1 MTPVGGTAPETWAT
15 LLAGRSGIAALDEDW
30 AQGLPVRMAG
40 RVDVDVA
47 SRLSTPEYKRMD
59 RCGHLA
65 LIAAREAWAQAG
77 RPEADPERLAVV
89 IGSGYGGLD
98 TTLEQT
104 RTLDASGPRRVSP
117 HTLTRIMTNAP
128 AAWVS
133 IDVGAKGGART
144 PVSACASGAEAISQ
158 AADMIRAGSADVVI
172 AGGVDSC
179 INGLIISGFA
189 QIRALSTRNGDPQS
203 ASRPFDRD
211 RDGFVLAEGAAIAGP
226 GTRRPR
232 PGPRGGDPRRRGRV
246 SGDVRRRRH
255 RRRRSRNAAS
265 GHGKSDSGRW
275 SAPAGHRPGPCPR
288 DVHSRGRPPGGGSHQ
303 GGARRQGF
311 QVTSTKSL
319 TGHLLGGAGALGAI
333 VMIQALKTG
342 AFPGTG
348 NLDEPDAGIDL
359 NLIRTTVKDQPAKA
373 GIANAFGFGGH
384 STALVIT
391 ESLAVPMETVVW
403 SKPEHERAGTPLLV
417 MMHGYGRDE
426 SRMTQLFDSLPSA
439 FTCAA
444 LRGPKVIG
452 DGYGWFLLDYFL
464 THDFADVISS
474 TNAVFG
480 WIESVKAQHSSVSLF
495 GYSQGMA
502 MASTLLRLRPAQFR
516 AVVGLSGFVL
526 ENELL
531 AMSESFES
539 RPPFF
544 WGRDRAT
551 S

>member
-1 MTPVGGTAPETWAT
+1 MPETSPRVVVTGLGAVTPVGGTAADTRAA
-15 LLAGRSGIAALDEDW
+15 LLAGRSGIAALDGDW

-47 SRLSTPEYKRMD
+47 SLLTTPEYKRMD

-77 RPEADPERLAVV
+77 RPDLDPERLAVV

-144 PVSACASGAEAISQ
+144 PVSACASGAEAIAQ
-158 AADMIRAGSADVVI
+158 AADMIRAGAADVVI

-189 QIRALSTRNGDPQS
+189 QIRALSTRNEDPQS

-211 RDGFVLAEGAAIAGP
+211 RDGFVLAEGAAILVLEREDHARARGAEILGVVAGTAVTSDAVDIVAADP
-226 GTRRPR
+226 AMQRRVMEKAIAAAGLGAADIGLVHAHATSTPV
-232 PGPRGGDPRRRGRV
+232 GDRLEAEAIKAVLGNQVP
-246 SGDVRRRRH
+246 
-255 RRRRSRNAAS
+255 
-265 GHGKSDSGRW
+265 
-275 SAPAGHRPGPCPR
+275 
-288 DVHSRGRPPGGGSHQ
+288 
-303 GGARRQGF
+303 
-311 QVTSTKSL
+311 VTSTKSL

-342 AFPGTG
+342 SFPGSG

-359 NLIRTTVKDQPAKA
+359 NLLRTSVAGQAARA

-391 ESLAVPMETVVW
+391 ES
-403 SKPEHERAGTPLLV
+403 
-417 MMHGYGRDE
+417 
-426 SRMTQLFDSLPSA
+426 
-439 FTCAA
+439 
-444 LRGPKVIG
+444 
-452 DGYGWFLLDYFL
+452 
-464 THDFADVISS
+464 
-474 TNAVFG
+474 
-480 WIESVKAQHSSVSLF
+480 
-495 GYSQGMA
+495 
-502 MASTLLRLRPAQFR
+502 
-516 AVVGLSGFVL
+516 
-526 ENELL
+526 
-531 AMSESFES
+531 
-539 RPPFF
+539 
-544 WGRDRAT
+544 
-551 S
+551 